1 MKKIFIISL
10 SLVFLVSQYSF
21 AIGFSE
27 NSFDEQQQDEEVL
40 MSSPDAI
47 EPEAI
52 PPNPDSPLCD
62 DIVSRFVGHMINM
75 EFANAVI
82 AYILYVLYCY
92 QEVMP
97 SEVVQD

>member
-40 MSSPDAI
+40 MSSPDVI
-47 EPEAI
+47 ESQAI

-62 DIVSRFVGHMINM
+62 LIVS
-75 EFANAVI
+75 EFAKNMIELRFPSAII